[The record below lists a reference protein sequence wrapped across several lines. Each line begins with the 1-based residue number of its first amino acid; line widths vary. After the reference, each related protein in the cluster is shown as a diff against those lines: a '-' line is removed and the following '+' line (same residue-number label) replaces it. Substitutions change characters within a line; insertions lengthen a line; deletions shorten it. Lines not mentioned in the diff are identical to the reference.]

1 MQRLPPSGHT
11 TVEPPSAKRKR
22 GLFFWVRRI
31 LSRLALVPIA
41 LCVIGAIYQ
50 AIATEIDRRHYAP
63 PGHLV
68 DVGGYKLHLYCT
80 GDAGPTVIL
89 DALFPGTVSNW
100 VWVQPEIAKTTRV
113 CAYDRAGL
121 GWSDSS
127 PAPRDA
133 EQHARELHTLLTNAE
148 IPGPYILVGHSLG
161 GLSVRMFAA
170 QYPDEVAGMALI
182 EGTNPDSWKRLGKP
196 EGVGVDRNQ
205 LAVAPFL
212 GRLGIFR
219 LGLIPSYSS
228 DPDLPPQQRREVQAF
243 FNSVKSLETIRAVDA
258 SFSTA
263 LDQVRN
269 AGGLGSMPLA
279 IVLGSRGDG
288 ATEQLRDLFIQQAAL
303 STNSHTRVIDG
314 ATHTGLVDDQNYA
327 PQTSAAILQVVEAAR
342 TWQPL
347 VSSQP

>member
-1 MQRLPPSGHT
+1 MQGLASSGHT
-11 TVEPPSAKRKR
+11 TAQPPSAKRRR
-22 GLFFWVRRI
+22 GFFFWVRRI
-31 LSRLALVPIA
+31 LLRLAVAVIA

-50 AIATEIDRRHYAP
+50 AIATEIDQRHYAP
-63 PGHLV
+63 PGQLV
-68 DVGGYKLHLYCT
+68 DVGGYRLHLYCT
-80 GDAGPTVIL
+80 GEASPTVIL

-127 PAPRDA
+127 PEPRDA
-133 EQHARELHTLLTNAE
+133 EQQARELHTLLTNAE

-161 GLSVRMFAA
+161 GLYVRMFAA
-170 QYPDEVAGMALI
+170 QYPDKVAGMVLI

-212 GRLGIFR
+212 ARLGIFR

-228 DPDLPPQQRREVQAF
+228 DPDLPPQHRMEVQAF

-258 SFSTA
+258 SFSVA
-263 LDQVRN
+263 LDQVRS
-269 AGGLGSMPLA
+269 AGGLGSKPLA
-279 IVLGSRGDG
+279 IVLGSKGDG
-288 ATEQLRDLFIQQAAL
+288 AIEQLRDLFIQQAAL
-303 STNSHTRVIDG
+303 STNSLTRVIDG
-314 ATHTGLVDDQNYA
+314 ATHAGLVDNQNHA
-327 PQTSAAILQVVEAAR
+327 PQTSAAILQVVEAVR
-342 TWQPL
+342 TWQPV